1 MTQNKLALLAVMVT
15 AYAQFVTAEVYDVSV
30 RDNNFRPKDLI
41 INPGDTV
48 RWTTGSVGDCGD
60 GYGPDCVEHTVTAD
74 DLSFSSGGPSEEI
87 FFSWDFDE
95 IGITLYHCEV
105 HSQAGQ
111 DINSFMN
118 GRITVQDEPL
128 ALQFNAGLNDAWYSP
143 DTDGQ
148 GFFITIFPQ
157 LEVVTLAWFTYDT
170 DLPTQEETANLG
182 DPGHRW
188 LTALGSIEG
197 SQSVMTISFASG
209 GLFDTPTDITRAD
222 GGTITLTFE
231 NCESGSIEYDIPSI
245 DRQGVVPIQRVA
257 EDNIILCETLDAE

>member
-1 MTQNKLALLAVMVT
+1 MVT
-15 AYAQFVTAEVYDVSV
+15 AYAQFSFAEIHDVAV
-30 RDNNFRPKDLI
+30 KDNKFKPKDLI
-41 INPGDTV
+41 INPGGTV
-48 RWTTGSVGDCGD
+48 RWKSSTVGCGD

-74 DLSFSSGGPSEEI
+74 DFSFSSGAPSEDI
-87 FFSWDFDE
+87 FFTRNFDE
-95 IGITLYHCEV
+95 IGVILYHCEA
-105 HSQAGQ
+105 HSQPGQ

-128 ALQFNAGLNDAWYSP
+128 PLQFNAGLNDAWYNP

-209 GLFDTPTDITRAD
+209 GLFDMPTDITRDD
-222 GGTITLTFE
+222 GGSIILTFE
-231 NCESGSIEYDIPSI
+231 NCSTGSIAYDIPSI
-245 DRQGVVPIQRVA
+245 ERQGVVPIQRVA
-257 EDNIILCETLDAE
+257 GDNIILCEALDAE